1 MNFASESMV
10 RFEFLLSILLG
21 DRIASFMFFSFL
33 LSCFVVILLD
43 VVSSSAISASLS
55 FSSEI

>member
-1 MNFASESMV
+1 MV

-33 LSCFVVILLD
+33 LSCFVVIFLD
-43 VVSSSAISASLS
+43 VVSFSVISASLS